1 MSRIAQTC
9 LMGFVIIAGAACSS
23 VTVPPPAPQGAHIG
37 ISLSAHTLIFPRQL
51 TTIYF
56 ARLEEGQGDFISK
69 SPLTPSNGNVGN
81 RFYLLNALPGRY
93 VAVAARGV
101 DAKRRPEPAGSAQS
115 LVVIGE
121 RAAYYVAFS
130 KPLIALTE
138 VKVEPGRLAFMGHF
152 SVKVRVEWGKPRAD
166 EVQVDTFLRFETPAL
181 LGSVQ
186 DVKQGVESGQEFLMK
201 ARDDL
206 SESAWGTIIQQSL
219 ELLQKNEADHGN
231 AQYHG
236 Q

>member
-1 MSRIAQTC
+1 
-9 LMGFVIIAGAACSS
+9 MGFVIIVGAACSS

-56 ARLEEGQGDFISK
+56 ARLEEGQADFISK
-69 SPLTPSNGNVGN
+69 SPPIPSNGNVDN

-101 DAKRRPEPAGSAQS
+101 DAKLG
-115 LVVIGE
+115 G
-121 RAAYYVAFS
+121 AAYYVAFS

-206 SESAWGTIIQQSL
+206 SESAWGTIIQRSL
-219 ELLQKNEADHGN
+219 KLLQKNEADHGN
-231 AQYHG
+231 SQHHG